1 MLARYSLGVI
11 PLFSAIS
18 MPTYCNKYHET
29 VVLLASQQPYSPSL
43 SLTYQ
48 TLDFLLTALGHP
60 NNLWGCAGLLS
71 CCRNCW
77 LAKKIPPNCH
87 PCPSIGFPYCLLENC
102 RQMKTLGLLCCYLTE
117 FEQIFDVLCSFP
129 KQKMVSQCFP
139 KFVQKNTYCLKNSVT
154 FFLISSNKSIFS
166 K

>member
-18 MPTYCNKYHET
+18 MPTYWNKYHET
-29 VVLLASQQPYSPSL
+29 VVLLPSQGPVSPSL
-43 SLTYQ
+43 SLRYRS
-48 TLDFLLTALGHP
+48 LDFLLTALEHP
-60 NNLWGCAGLLS
+60 SNLWGCAGLLS

-87 PCPSIGFPYCLLENC
+87 PCPSIGFLYYLLENC

-117 FEQIFDVLCSFP
+117 FEHSLDVLCSFP
-129 KQKMVSQCFP
+129 EQEIRCPCFLCADFIQIHA
-139 KFVQKNTYCLKNSVT
+139 KKILCEKNIYFYGTQRAR
-154 FFLISSNKSIFS
+154 
-166 K
+166 

>member
-1 MLARYSLGVI
+1 MLARYSLSVI

-18 MPTYCNKYHET
+18 MPTYCNRYHET
-29 VVLLASQQPYSPSL
+29 VILLASQQTYSPSL

-48 TLDFLLTALGHP
+48 TLDFLSTALGHLS
-60 NNLWGCAGLLS
+60 NLWGCAGLLS

-87 PCPSIGFPYCLLENC
+87 PCPSIGFLYYLLENC

-117 FEQIFDVLCSFP
+117 FEHSFDVLCSFP
-129 KQKMVSQCFP
+129 EQEIGSLCF
-139 KFVQKNTYCLKNSVT
+139 FMCRLYQNSCKKHTV
-154 FFLISSNKSIFS
+154 
-166 K
+166 